1 MCGHV
6 LIFKNFPL
14 NLTRKSLVFDVIV
27 YYRNHRRCTS
37 YLIYSSNYLRD
48 ECSALFIAQFHL
60 YSTNNVRT
68 TCEIESRRFL
78 IKKSPFE
85 LLSICW
91 TIFLFRFVET
101 GRDRKSGIV
110 ASQRANFYCNPIPIR
125 VLVEP
130 LRRKQSDR
138 NRERRKILRPT
149 NNKRLN
155 QDWDLWPAKDTFAE
169 KKNQHTTHGRR
180 DKTKC

>member
-6 LIFKNFPL
+6 FIFKIFHWISHANRLSLTLSFTTLIIADVLHIWYTRRTTFAMNVLHFLSPNFIS
-14 NLTRKSLVFDVIV
+14 T
-27 YYRNHRRCTS
+27 
-37 YLIYSSNYLRD
+37 
-48 ECSALFIAQFHL
+48 AQ
-60 YSTNNVRT
+60 T

-91 TIFLFRFVET
+91 TIFLFMFVET

-125 VLVEP
+125 ALVEP
-130 LRRKQSDR
+130 FSHKQSDR
-138 NRERRKILRPT
+138 NRESRKILRGGKKHCWGTTPDCDSNRARCAMPT
-149 NNKRLN
+149 LLHLKSI
-155 QDWDLWPAKDTFAE
+155 
-169 KKNQHTTHGRR
+169 R
-180 DKTKC
+180 DQERSTNL